1 MDWPRCSCRRKAWWL
16 GCGGCLAHRG
26 LGCWRPKGDLGT
38 AVWGSRVLETSI
50 SCTNTRKTLNE
61 ATLTNGRPSLPL
73 GVSSSYSSKSCS
85 FLSIFSSTIL
95 SCLDSTKL
103 PYKGLLQLSPSGLIS
118 CMETSDCLLLRASS
132 AVPTHQQEAPT
143 SEGQQIMYSLA
154 SVHFQAQ
161 PRLVAVTCQVLACP
175 RNFTFGSHGLKQA
188 SWSFVSAWLF
198 TMLWLPAL
206 APPPRLTMR
215 ITCL

>member
-1 MDWPRCSCRRKAWWL
+1 MKWPWL
-16 GCGGCLAHRG
+16 MAGHLCL
-26 LGCWRPKGDLGT
+26 L
-38 AVWGSRVLETSI
+38 
-50 SCTNTRKTLNE
+50 
-61 ATLTNGRPSLPL
+61 
-73 GVSSSYSSKSCS
+73 VSSSYLSKSCS
-85 FLSIFSSTIL
+85 FLSVFSSTIL

-103 PYKGLLQLSPSGLIS
+103 PYKGLLQLSPSGLIF

-143 SEGQQIMYSLA
+143 SEGQQIMCSLA

-161 PRLVAVTCQVLACP
+161 PRLVAVTCQVLLVAITCQVLACP

-198 TMLWLPAL
+198 TMLWPSAL
-206 APPPRLTMR
+206 ASPPGLTMR